1 MHYLIGFVVVLI
13 VGSAAF
19 LGYQAYQKRKTP
31 GVDRRKLDLAM
42 VQLAQEIRRNPN
54 NAAAFSKRGII
65 RQKKGDLP
73 GALADF
79 EHALTLDAGLTE
91 AHYHRGAAL
100 EQKGDLAGAEK
111 EFEWIMT
118 TSDDAYYKTAVKDR
132 LAQVRSRRKFG

>member
-1 MHYLIGFVVVLI
+1 MPYLIGFVVVLI

-19 LGYQAYQKRKTP
+19 LAYKAYQKSKSPTAS
-31 GVDRRKLDLAM
+31 RRKLDLAM
-42 VQLAQEIRRNPN
+42 MQLGQEIRRNPN

-73 GALADF
+73 GALADL
-79 EHALTLDAGLTE
+79 ERALALDPSLTE
-91 AHYHRGAAL
+91 ARYHHGAAL

-111 EFEWIMT
+111 EFDWIMT
-118 TSDDAYYKTAVKDR
+118 FSEDLFYKTAVKDR